1 MVCEV
6 GEMKCYPTK
15 FEAVNEIN
23 DLAFTVECFD
33 ESCASVTIQSLV
45 TVESWREMSAMIEQ
59 CLIGM
64 KLGE

>member
-15 FEAVNEIN
+15 FEAVDEADVI
-23 DLAFTVECFD
+23 AFTVEIFD
-33 ESCASVTIQSLV
+33 EYTASVNINTVV
-45 TVESWREMSAMIEQ
+45 TVEAWREMSAMIEQ